1 MNHRAFVPQ
10 RCAVMSTST
19 GSLDYFR
26 QKDPDI
32 RILRLDVLIDGQ
44 AYADGQQMNA
54 ENFYQWLLENPDKLA
69 TTRPPQ
75 FDYISEQL
83 MDLYMSG
90 YTDVIITTIAASL
103 SKTFERVREVAAL
116 MQGRLNVHVFDT
128 GSVSVPEGM
137 FAQEASRLL
146 KKGFSVDEVLVK
158 LETLRS
164 KCVIIFGVNSL
175 RYLVKNG
182 RLSMAGGLIGSM
194 LQVKPILKFENSAFT
209 TLQKVR
215 KTENAIEAVTDAVAD
230 YIEGNDV
237 HVSGL
242 YCGNGDLYQEFARRL
257 NDRTGHAIEG
267 YPLSPVAGAHIG
279 PNAFGV
285 TILRR

>member
-1 MNHRAFVPQ
+1 MSSYTFTPHRCV
-10 RCAVMSTST
+10 VMSTST
-19 GSLDYFR
+19 GSLDYFHN
-26 QKDPDI
+26 KDPDI
-32 RILRLDVLIDGQ
+32 RILRLDVLINGQ
-44 AYADGQQMNA
+44 AYADGADVDA
-54 ENFYQWLLENPDKLA
+54 EGFYQWLLQNPDKLA
-69 TTRPPQ
+69 TTRPPE

-103 SKTFERVREVAAL
+103 SKTFERIREVAAL

-146 KKGFSVDEVLVK
+146 KKGFSVDDVLSK

-182 RLSMAGGLIGSM
+182 RLSMAGALIGSM

-230 YIEGNDV
+230 YIEGKDV
-237 HVSGL
+237 RVAGL
-242 YCGNGDLYQEFARRL
+242 YCGNSGLYEEFAQRVA
-257 NDRTGHAIEG
+257 DRTGHVIEG
-267 YPLSPVAGAHIG
+267 YPLTPVAGAHIG